1 MRIVNTTPRVIT
13 LNYRDGTLIPI
24 DPNGGFVIRP
34 ASDLDF
40 LDDTTTSLSL
50 FSQGLLLLR
59 NDDGGA
65 YTGQA
70 LPATPDAPGQLLPV
84 LVDTKTGALQ
94 NSTGGPVSASGGG
107 GAVAVEQAASQV
119 ISAASALNF
128 SSGLAVSAAGSKAT
142 VQLTPQAIVTPPGI
156 TGISNYSGY
165 RPFTSPRESA
175 PPTVGYPRRKS
186 LATFFAPTSVN
197 TAINSGNVGVNSD
210 YTDPFVG
217 ETWNAANANAGGAPT
232 NGQSVRINWVA
243 NSNVVVARAVGNSVA
258 YDITN
263 NCVYI
268 TLKLLSGSPPDNL
281 ELRLYTAGGGVGAS
295 SANYWKAEILYPHGG
310 TLKTGPYWQTFA
322 VRAENFA
329 AMGTPDPITAITC
342 AGIGIVSANVGNML
356 VGNIFA
362 CPRLLQKGA
371 VIIGFDDCRSDT
383 WLAAARAMVNRG
395 LPGVCYPGAI
405 ASVIRSAND
414 EFQMNLRQLKRLQDE
429 YGWQIASQ
437 AWDTENP
444 SDTLPEFAAK
454 MSAMRAF
461 YEAEG
466 FRGGA
471 DGSYFSNVSLGSARD
486 EVFRKCFRTMRSYTI
501 WSAAQVSAVRAECT
515 PTPDPYNLQAFGVDT
530 NVHTAAHMQT
540 LVNRAITDKGVMRFI
555 FHGIAE
561 NNPTFVGLLDY
572 LDANRATVDVMT
584 EAQLHDRQR
593 ALAFG

>member
-1 MRIVNTTPRVIT
+1 M
-13 LNYRDGTLIPI
+13 
-24 DPNGGFVIRP
+24 
-34 ASDLDF
+34 SDLAQG
-40 LDDTTTSLSL
+40 LSAKVPL
-50 FSQGLLLLR
+50 NPGQVLRVSTPGVAAVEALYGASQGATVTANSQSFGPYSVPALLR
-59 NDDGGA
+59 VRATSGTVSYGLERQASVQQGTDGKLYADGVEVA
-65 YTGQA
+65 AG
-70 LPATPDAPGQLLPV
+70 
-84 LVDTKTGALQ
+84 
-94 NSTGGPVSASGGG
+94 GGG

-142 VQLTPQAIVTPPGI
+142 VQLTPQAIVTPPGV

-186 LATFFAPTSVN
+186 LATFFSPTSVN
-197 TAINSGNVGVNSD
+197 TVINSGNIGVNSD
-210 YTDPFVG
+210 YTDPFIG
-217 ETWNAANANAGGAPT
+217 EAWNASNSSNGGAAT
-232 NGQSVRINWVA
+232 NGQSVRINWPA
-243 NSNVVVARAVGNSVA
+243 NSDVVVSRAVGNTYA
-258 YDITN
+258 YDVTGN
-263 NCVYI
+263 NIYI

-281 ELRLYTAGGGVGAS
+281 RIRLYTSGQVGAS
-295 SANYWKAEILYPHGG
+295 SANYWQAEVLYPHGG
-310 TLKTGPYWQTFA
+310 TLKTGQYWQTFA
-322 VRAENFA
+322 VPAANFTA
-329 AMGTPDPITAITC
+329 VGTPGAITGIVT
-342 AGIGIVSANVGNML
+342 AGIQISSASIGNML

-362 CPRLLQKGA
+362 CPNLLTKAA

-383 WLAAARAMVNRG
+383 WFAAARTMVNRG
-395 LPGVCYPGAI
+395 LPGVCYPGALG
-405 ASVIRSAND
+405 SVIRSSND
-414 EFQMNLRQLKRLQDE
+414 EFQMTIKQLKRLQDE

-486 EVFRKCFRTMRSYTI
+486 EVFRKSFRTMRSYTI
-501 WSAAQVSAVRAECT
+501 WSAAQVSSIRAECT

-530 NVHTAAHMQT
+530 TIHTAAHMQT
-540 LVNRAITDKGVMRFI
+540 LIDKAISQKGVMRFI
-555 FHGIAE
+555 FHGITESNA
-561 NNPTFVGLLDY
+561 TLVGLLDY

-584 EAQLHDRQR
+584 EAQLQDRQR
-593 ALAFG
+593 ALAFS